1 MELIMLILT
10 GIGTCATIIS
20 TVIAVR
26 AKNEVKRILNITKNN
41 NNKNVNNNGSIN
53 VENSGIN
60 MGEMSGISTG
70 DSSSY
75 AK

>member
-1 MELIMLILT
+1 MELTMLILT
-10 GIGTCATIIS
+10 GIGTIATIIS

-41 NNKNVNNNGSIN
+41 NNRNANNTGSIK
-53 VENSGIN
+53 VKNSGIN
-60 MGEMSGISTG
+60 MGEISGISTG

-75 AK
+75 AE